1 MFRRSKGRGLDSIDP
16 SSNPARKS
24 APSPN
29 GESSAF
35 PAGIAKLR
43 QGVILEDGAG
53 RVVAANAAYCRMW
66 KLACVPSALVGHP
79 AVEVARPP
87 EGFFAEPNAIT
98 YRMNVLS
105 HARTPA
111 FEQVLRRRDGIVIEL
126 DYLPLPADDGSP
138 TQGGCAWIYRVAK
151 EAVRSDD
158 EEIRIHNRD
167 LERRVIER
175 TQELAASNFD
185 LQSSLR
191 RLGETQEQL
200 IHAGKMAAVG
210 ALVAGLSHELNN
222 PIGVIVGYA
231 QGLLKRAAPDAP
243 ERASLAAIERQA
255 QRAAHL
261 LRSLLDFSRSAR
273 STPEETDIPALVERV
288 MELVAGQA
296 RQQKIALRWVPHGPL
311 PALIGCPQD
320 IESAL
325 MNLVANAIDA
335 TGEGGSVTLT
345 AAASSRT
352 DRAGIEVSVIDTG
365 TGIPRAVLP
374 RIFDPFFTTKPM
386 GRGTG
391 IGLALTRQA
400 IEAHGGRI
408 EVRTAEGIGTTMR
421 VWLPLAPPLGVVAS
435 RMAPANDAEAEAPSP
450 LPARQTAQR
459 GGA

>member
-1 MFRRSKGRGLDSIDP
+1 
-16 SSNPARKS
+16 
-24 APSPN
+24 
-29 GESSAF
+29 
-35 PAGIAKLR
+35 
-43 QGVILEDGAG
+43 VILEDASGL
-53 RVVAANAAYCRMW
+53 VMAANAAYCRMW

-79 AVEVARPP
+79 AIEVARPP

-111 FEQVLRRRDGIVIEL
+111 FEQVLRRRDGVVIEL
-126 DYLPLPADDGSP
+126 DYLPLPAGDGSP
-138 TQGGCAWIYRVAK
+138 TQGGCAWIYRIAK
-151 EAVRSDD
+151 EPVRSDD

-231 QGLLKRAAPDAP
+231 QALLKRAATDAP

-273 STPEETDIPALVERV
+273 STPEETDIAALVERV

-296 RQQKIALRWVPHGPL
+296 RQQKITLRWVPHGLL

-365 TGIPRAVLP
+365 TGIPSAVLP

-421 VWLPLAPPLGVVAS
+421 VWLPLVPSLGVVAAQ
-435 RMAPANDAEAEAPSP
+435 RAPANDAQVEAKVPSP
-450 LPARQTAQR
+450 VPPRQTVQG

>member
-1 MFRRSKGRGLDSIDP
+1 
-16 SSNPARKS
+16 
-24 APSPN
+24 
-29 GESSAF
+29 
-35 PAGIAKLR
+35 
-43 QGVILEDGAG
+43 VILEDGAG
-53 RVVAANAAYCRMW
+53 RVAAANAAFCRLW

-79 AVEVARPP
+79 AAEVGRPP
-87 EGFFAEPNAIT
+87 EGFFAEPDE
-98 YRMNVLS
+98 L
-105 HARTPA
+105 ARRLDTLAAARAPA
-111 FEQVLRRRDGIVIEL
+111 FEQVLRRRDGVVVEL
-126 DYLPLPADDGSP
+126 DYLPLPAGDGSP

-151 EAVRSDD
+151 EPKRSDD
-158 EEIRIHNRD
+158 EEVRLHNRD

-175 TQELAASNFD
+175 TQELASSNFD

-273 STPEETDIPALVERV
+273 STPEETSIPALVERV
-288 MELVAGQA
+288 MELVGGQA
-296 RQQKIALRWVPHGPL
+296 RQHGIALRWLPRGPL
-311 PALIGCPQD
+311 PTLVGCPQD

-325 MNLVANAIDA
+325 MNLIANAIDA

-345 AAASSRT
+345 AAAASRN
-352 DRAGIEVSVIDTG
+352 DRPGIELSVIDTG
-365 TGIPRAVLP
+365 SGIPSAVLP
-374 RIFDPFFTTKPM
+374 RIFDPFFTTKPV

-408 EVRTAEGIGTTMR
+408 EVRTAEHIGTTMR
-421 VWLPLAPPLGVVAS
+421 MWLPLGVVAS
-435 RMAPANDAEAEAPSP
+435 KVAPSNDGAVEASA
-450 LPARQTAQR
+450 PARQAAP
-459 GGA
+459 GGGS